1 MSNSL
6 SRANRIAADQHALL
20 LTYTRVR
27 IIMSDFKDML
37 GIPRENPNANASG
50 LGTKKSK
57 KEVKP
62 KGMSREV
69 WQIVRGNQSSHSQ
82 GGMQGL
88 HTQGGGEDKANGGGM
103 VDALVP
109 LVPTHAGLKTKR
121 KVSARKV
128 SWSWQPFRNSARTDG
143 LMLKHWVKKN
153 IGAAAA
159 TGGKDGAA
167 GTGGKLLPGT
177 GLEATGYGVDIGGDY
192 AFAKYNK
199 KIFLREQEDYPLY
212 NNVTTLETA
221 VCGRCLIYENL
232 RKPRGKCKSSVET
245 SGLL

>member
-20 LTYTRVR
+20 LTHTHIR

-88 HTQGGGEDKANGGGM
+88 HAQGGGEDKANGGGM

-177 GLEATGYGVDIGGDY
+177 GV
-192 AFAKYNK
+192 
-199 KIFLREQEDYPLY
+199 
-212 NNVTTLETA
+212 
-221 VCGRCLIYENL
+221 
-232 RKPRGKCKSSVET
+232 
-245 SGLL
+245 

>member
-1 MSNSL
+1 
-6 SRANRIAADQHALL
+6 
-20 LTYTRVR
+20 
-27 IIMSDFKDML
+27 ML

-153 IGAAAA
+153 IGMTCSYDVRPAIDDL
-159 TGGKDGAA
+159 GMEWVPIESSIVDGVNSAIEA
-167 GTGGKLLPGT
+167 GW
-177 GLEATGYGVDIGGDY
+177 
-192 AFAKYNK
+192 
-199 KIFLREQEDYPLY
+199 R
-212 NNVTTLETA
+212 
-221 VCGRCLIYENL
+221 
-232 RKPRGKCKSSVET
+232 
-245 SGLL
+245 